1 MRLRGGYFSFSTR
14 FSLFARISYLFFE
27 LMSRGKGVHFFT
39 KETSVPFC
47 WPKKEPKRHQGASFD
62 EHLACAGAHRRCP
75 LDPRLRRTPS
85 WKMGTCV
92 RRLRTQDLASFLPR
106 GHRPLQGRNLKVSA
120 LYAHHLVWQ
129 SCGSRAIDD
138 DRTKQV
144 GAHQAVYDREQKLAN
159 FDGNRPQW
167 AEWRGVHGQNLGRR
181 KRVRGQR
188 DPLP

>member
-1 MRLRGGYFSFSTR
+1 MGGF
-14 FSLFARISYLFFE
+14 LFVCPKRNQKCPGGCVPMNTSPKA
-27 LMSRGKGVHFFT
+27 GVHSLLPPAPPVTGDALQLSWQFR
-39 KETSVPFC
+39 P
-47 WPKKEPKRHQGASFD
+47 
-62 EHLACAGAHRRCP
+62 AGK
-75 LDPRLRRTPS
+75 DKTV
-85 WKMGTCV
+85 W
-92 RRLRTQDLASFLPR
+92 SFLPR